1 MTTLSPTNPPSA
13 SPPELPSDSPVHAL
27 RAALRKACA
36 QARRVLLV
44 RAGAKVLSATVCTL
58 IALILIDYLL
68 RFPAPLR
75 WALLACAIALIVQLV
90 RRWWGIA
97 WSIRPTPTDLA
108 LRLEPL
114 AGEGWTGRL
123 ASGLEL
129 AEPDPRDTEPAAVA
143 MRAAA
148 VHRAVRGFDPR
159 LTARAINRAP
169 AVRWGSAACATL
181 AFALL
186 LIAWRPGLAET
197 GLQRTLMPWTDAKWP
212 RRQIVEHV
220 PGAEVLPIDRAVPL
234 RALVTT
240 TNRAEGETPVWAE
253 HRLVV
258 NGQAQPW
265 ERVRLTPQ
273 NATPEQSQR
282 GELYERLVEPV
293 LPSAASDESAIEGS
307 VVMLEYRLETED
319 DFVRRRAVRLVY
331 PPRVVDGDLSVQLPE
346 YASALEASERFLS
359 GPVELGDGNDARNA
373 VGPVLAGSAL
383 ELHLSFN
390 KPVSITGIRALLERF
405 DHENTLTIETDED
418 STGATIRGVLH
429 EPALLPLTLTDEHG
443 IRTRGE
449 PAYRVDV
456 VEDLPPS
463 IAVVVPERDEDVLP
477 TAVIDLLARGEDD
490 LALRTVSLV
499 ADIVR
504 IDASAETEAGDR
516 GQVLASVVVEDAT
529 IAEADATLQLTPL
542 GLVPGDE
549 VRVTAIASDAYT
561 DPEGTPRDEVRSRA
575 RTLRIISETTLIN
588 QLRSELA
595 GLRRAAM
602 RLDEQ
607 QAAVEARTR
616 ETGEETTDPGES
628 ATADE
633 LAQEQDDIASR
644 LAQQRQAAQRLAE
657 RLDRNELEDDTLR
670 ELLEQGEDLLE
681 DAQEA
686 ADEAAERLA
695 RDDREGA
702 EEQQRE
708 VRDEIA
714 RLVALLDRGEDSWL
728 ARQGL
733 QRLLD
738 EQRDI
743 QEATAQMQEQTL
755 GRETEQLTED
765 ERSELQKIADRQ
777 RAAARRA
784 EEAIDELENA
794 AERMQERDPAQAAAL
809 EEAAAT
815 ARRARLPARL
825 DAAAGKIG
833 ENQTQQAQQQQQQA
847 IDDMQQAL
855 DQLDEGDR
863 LRDEALRRVLASLVE
878 TLEILVDDQSF
889 ELANLDNAD
898 AAGRDVAPLAPAML
912 NLQQRTL
919 DATAQAASAGSDLAV
934 VTDRLDRAQTAQGKA
949 INALRAE
956 GAQADRVRPFER
968 TALEHL
974 EAALEEAQQA
984 EEDAAGRA
992 AQREQDELRQAYTDF
1007 AARQREL
1014 ITQTE
1019 PLIERQ
1025 LSRRERA
1032 EARAVATSQDELA
1045 LGLAQLEQDHP
1056 AITESPVFRLAH
1068 ERVAR
1073 LSERVAQSLREG
1085 TPGAR
1090 DTLTQDSIAV
1100 LLEQLASSLENLP
1113 PPEEGFEQDSASN
1126 QGGGGGGSGGG
1137 EDPPAIPPIA
1147 ELVVLRT
1154 LQDQAARATEL
1165 ADATGDPV
1173 DLDDAVSIQRAVA
1186 EEAQTLLE
1194 SLQSDQNPPPD
1205 GLPIGP
1211 DTEIPNNEPDSGDS
1225 TGGETDGSDAP

>member
-1 MTTLSPTNPPSA
+1 MTTLTPTNPPPA
-13 SPPELPSDSPVHAL
+13 RDLPADSPVHAL
-27 RAALRKACA
+27 RIALRRACA

-44 RAGAKVLSATVCTL
+44 RAGSKVVASCVVTL
-58 IALILIDYLL
+58 VGLILIDYAL
-68 RFPAPLR
+68 RFPGALR
-75 WALLACAIALIVQLV
+75 WVLLGCAIALVAHLV
-90 RRWWGIA
+90 RRWWLVA

-114 AGEGWTGRL
+114 AGAGWTGRL

-129 AEPDPRDTEPAAVA
+129 AEPDPRDTEPQAIAL
-143 MRAAA
+143 RAAA
-148 VHRAVRGFDPR
+148 VHRAVRGFDPA
-159 LTARAINRAP
+159 LTARAVNPTP
-169 AVRWGSAACATL
+169 ALRWGAVALASL

-186 LIAWRPGLAET
+186 LASWKPGLAQT
-197 GLQRTLMPWTDAKWP
+197 GLRRTLMPWTDAEWP

-220 PGAEVLPIDRAVPL
+220 EGDGVLPIDRAVPL

-240 TNRAEGETPVWAE
+240 TNRAPGETPVWAQ
-253 HRLVV
+253 HRLIID
-258 NGQAQPW
+258 GQARPW

-273 NATPEQSQR
+273 NATPGQALA

-293 LPSAASDESAIEGS
+293 VPGAEPDRQPE
-307 VVMLEYRLETED
+307 VTLEYRLETED
-319 DFVRRRAVRLVY
+319 DTARRRSVQLVY
-331 PPRVVDGDLSVQLPE
+331 PPRVVSGDLTVQLPE
-346 YASALEASERFLS
+346 YATGLEASGRFLS
-359 GPVELGDGNDARNA
+359 GAVELGDGNDARNS
-373 VGPVLAGSAL
+373 VGPVLAGSSL
-383 ELHLSFN
+383 TLRLRFN
-390 KPVSITGIRALLERF
+390 KPVSITAVQALLEQF
-405 DHENTLTIETDED
+405 DDAGTLDIETADD
-418 STGATIRGVLH
+418 SAGATVRGVLNA
-429 EPALLPLTLTDEHG
+429 PALLPLTLTDEHG

-463 IAVVVPERDEDVLP
+463 IAVVTPERDEDVLP
-477 TAVIDLLARGEDD
+477 TAAVALLARAEDD
-490 LALRTVSLV
+490 LALRAVSLV
-499 ADIVR
+499 ADVVR
-504 IDASAETEAGDR
+504 IDASADTEPDDRGIELASVIAEGSTTTEAG
-516 GQVLASVVVEDAT
+516 
-529 IAEADATLQLTPL
+529 ATLALTPL
-542 GLVPGDE
+542 TLVPGDE

-561 DPEGTPRDEVRSRA
+561 GPGGAPRDQVRSRA

-588 QLRSELA
+588 QLRAELA

-607 QAAVEARTR
+607 QAQVEARTR
-616 ETGEETTDPGES
+616 DAGEADAPDVEPTGEP
-628 ATADE
+628 ATPDE
-633 LAQEQDDIASR
+633 LAREQDDIANR
-644 LAQQRQAAQRLAE
+644 IAQQGQAARRLAE
-657 RLDRNELEDDTLR
+657 RLERNALEDDTLR
-670 ELLEQGEDLLE
+670 ALLEQGEEILE
-681 DAQEA
+681 NAQEA
-686 ADEAAERLA
+686 ADEAGERLA

-702 EEQQRE
+702 EEEQRE
-708 VRDEIA
+708 VRDEIS

-743 QEATAQMQEQTL
+743 QEATARMQERTL

-794 AERMQERDPAQAAAL
+794 AERMRERDPAQAAAL

-815 ARRARLPARL
+815 ARRARLPDRL
-825 DAAAGKIG
+825 DAAAGQIG

-855 DQLDEGDR
+855 DQLDEGER

-878 TLEILVDDQSF
+878 TLEVLVDDQAF
-889 ELANLDNAD
+889 ELANLDNAED
-898 AAGRDVAPLAPAML
+898 AGRDVVELAPAML

-919 DATAQAASAGSDLAV
+919 DATAQAAGGGADLAV
-934 VTDRLDRAQTAQGKA
+934 VTERLDRAQDAQGKA
-949 INALRAE
+949 INALRAQ

-974 EAALEEAQQA
+974 EAALEEAREA

-992 AQREQDELRQAYTDF
+992 ARREQEELRQAYTDL

-1014 ITQTE
+1014 IGQPPPYT
-1019 PLIERQ
+1019 ERQ

-1032 EARAVATSQDELA
+1032 AARGLATSQDQIASDLDA
-1045 LGLAQLEQDHP
+1045 LEQEHQ
-1056 AITESPVFRLAH
+1056 AIDESPVFRLAH
-1068 ERVAR
+1068 ERAAR
-1073 LSERVAQSLREG
+1073 LSERVARSLRDG

-1090 DTLTQDSIAV
+1090 DTLTQQSIAD
-1100 LLEQLASSLENLP
+1100 LLEQLAASLEDLP
-1113 PPEEGFEQDSASN
+1113 PPEEGFERDSASN
-1126 QGGGGGGSGGG
+1126 QGGGGGSGG

-1165 ADATGDPV
+1165 ADTTGEPA

-1186 EEAQTLLE
+1186 EQARALLE
-1194 SLQSDQNPPPD
+1194 SMQSDQNPQPEGLQPAPD
-1205 GLPIGP
+1205 A
-1211 DTEIPNNEPDSGDS
+1211 EIPNNGPDSGDS
-1225 TGGETDGSDAP
+1225 TGGEPDGSDAP